1 VVTHRA
7 GVLLLAVGRG
17 EPHRERRV
25 VEHAQHVCAIVA
37 AQIDV
42 AGSDIHAGHDVE
54 ALASVIAANY
64 EGAARS

>member
-1 VVTHRA
+1 VVSHHV
-7 GVLLLAVGRG
+7 GVFLLVVGRG

-37 AQIDV
+37 GQIDV
-42 AGSDIHAGHDVE
+42 AGSDVHAGHDVE
-54 ALASVIAANY
+54 ALASVIVANY